1 VKNVVKRRD
10 PGSGVKQVQGRGT
23 NGNEGDIHPGSNLKR
38 VHLRLGSV
46 HNLSNF
52 SFLLKE
58 CEVIFA
64 EVPANPDLNPGP
76 GLGDKSLGVPGLHS
90 LVYPDGGEA
99 GGPGVSVEESGH
111 QGARVRGGAEDNLIR
126 GMTLT
131 LASRLCRLANRW
143 LNVAICTEISH
154 KLLINAN
161 GPFMWNVHII
171 QLQTLNHHWLKCLN
185 QALSL

>member
-1 VKNVVKRRD
+1 M
-10 PGSGVKQVQGRGT
+10 
-23 NGNEGDIHPGSNLKR
+23 
-38 VHLRLGSV
+38 
-46 HNLSNF
+46 
-52 SFLLKE
+52 
-58 CEVIFA
+58 IFA

-131 LASRLCRLANRW
+131 LASADS
-143 LNVAICTEISH
+143 VD
-154 KLLINAN
+154 
-161 GPFMWNVHII
+161 
-171 QLQTLNHHWLKCLN
+171 LQTAGLMWLFAQKSHTNC
-185 QALSL
+185 